1 VKRMDRRAAERIGGG
16 WRKRVMDQRWM
27 AEEVSHV

>member
-1 VKRMDRRAAERIGGG
+1 MDRKAAVGIGGG
-16 WRKRVMDQRWM
+16 WRKRMMYQRWM